1 MLKSTAENSDNNDLK
16 ENMGLDGLTLG
27 FVKNE
32 LASYIIGSK
41 VEKVYQPSK
50 QELVLILRTRNGAYR
65 LYLSADGQSPR
76 VHLTSYNY
84 ENPKQPPMLCMM
96 LRKRLT
102 GANLVSTRQ
111 IGNDRI
117 LIFTFDG
124 TTEIG
129 DRTKYYLVCEIMAQ
143 KSNII
148 LLDENK
154 KILDAVKRI
163 DENKSS
169 VREIL
174 PGLNYEL
181 PPMLEKCDL
190 YKDNAESITE
200 KILNCGSKM
209 LSKAVLDT
217 VGGISPIVS
226 REISY
231 RVLFSDKPVSA
242 LSEIEKER
250 LQTEIEN
257 LISAVSSPK
266 AYKIS
271 VPDNDT
277 FDFSF
282 LKIRQYGNEAICTEY
297 NSFCELIDD
306 FYYEKDK
313 ILRVKRKAGDLFK
326 LLSSA
331 TERTARKINN
341 RRSELQKSEKREE
354 LRIFA
359 ELLTANQYKFT
370 QKQSSYDVENYYDS
384 NKILTVPADPALT
397 CQQNA
402 QKYFKDYK
410 KAANAEKMLHSLI
423 EEGEQELT
431 YLDSVLDNLSRA
443 ETEKE
448 ISEIRQELQDGG
460 YLKIK
465 RNAKQKREKALS
477 PLEFTSSDGFRIL
490 VGRNNV
496 QNDILALK
504 TAKNY
509 DMWLHVQ
516 KQSGSHTVICS
527 DNKEIT
533 ETAIREAAVIA
544 AYHSKACNSS
554 SVAVDY
560 TLIKNV
566 KKPVG
571 AKPGK
576 VIYNTYNTVYVTPER
591 EIIEKLKNIK

>member
-1 MLKSTAENSDNNDLK
+1 
-16 ENMGLDGLTLG
+16 MGLDGLTLG
-27 FVKNE
+27 FIKNE
-32 LASYIIGSK
+32 LEAYIIGSK

-76 VHLTSYNY
+76 VHLTSYNF

-102 GANLVSTRQ
+102 GANLISVEQ
-111 IGNDRI
+111 IENDRI

-148 LLDENK
+148 LLDENQ

-174 PGLNYEL
+174 PGINYEL
-181 PPMLEKCDL
+181 PPMLSKCNL
-190 YKDNAESITE
+190 YKDSAESITE
-200 KILNCGSKM
+200 KILEHGSKM

-217 VGGISPIVS
+217 VGGISPIVG
-226 REISY
+226 REIAY
-231 RVLFSDKPVSA
+231 RAVFVDKQVS
-242 LSEIEKER
+242 L
-250 LQTEIEN
+250 LTEIERERVLN
-257 LISAVSSPK
+257 EIQSLISSVKEPT
-266 AYKIS
+266 AYKLS
-271 VPDNDT
+271 VPDNSN

-282 LKIRQYGNEAICTEY
+282 LKIRQYGADAQSTQY
-297 NSFCELIDD
+297 NSFCELVDD
-306 FYYEKDK
+306 FYFEKDK

-326 LLSSA
+326 LLGNA

-341 RRSELQKSEKREE
+341 RRAELEKSEKREE
-354 LRIFA
+354 IRIFA
-359 ELLTANQYKFT
+359 ELLTANQYRFT
-370 QKQSSYDVENYYDS
+370 QKQSSYDVENYYNE
-384 NKILTVPADPALT
+384 NKIITVPADPALT

-423 EEGEQELT
+423 EEGEQELS

-443 ETEKE
+443 VTEKE
-448 ISEIRQELQDGG
+448 IAEIRQELQDGG

-465 RNAKQKREKALS
+465 KKAKQKREKAL
-477 PLEFTSSDGFRIL
+477 PPIEFVSSDGFRIL

-496 QNDILALK
+496 QNDILTLK
-504 TAKNY
+504 TARNY

-516 KQSGSHTVICS
+516 KQAGSHTVICS
-527 DNKEIT
+527 DNKEISKN
-533 ETAIREAAVIA
+533 AICEAAIIA
-544 AYHSKACNSS
+544 AYHSKSAESS

-576 VIYNTYNTVYVTPER
+576 VIYETYNTVYVTPDKDIVEH
-591 EIIEKLKNIK
+591 LKKE

>member
-1 MLKSTAENSDNNDLK
+1 
-16 ENMGLDGLTLG
+16 MGLDGLTLG
-27 FVKNE
+27 FIKNE
-32 LASYIIGSK
+32 IEQCIVGSK
-41 VEKVYQPSK
+41 VEKVHQPSK
-50 QELVLILRTRNGAYR
+50 QELVLLLRTRNGAYR
-65 LYLSADGQSPR
+65 LYLSADGQSSR
-76 VHLTSYNY
+76 AHLTSYNF
-84 ENPKQPPMLCMM
+84 ENPKTPPMLCMM

-102 GANLVSTRQ
+102 GANLVSVEQ
-111 IGNDRI
+111 AGNDRI

-154 KILDAVKRI
+154 RIIDAVKRI

-174 PGLNYEL
+174 PGLYYEL
-181 PPMLEKCDL
+181 PPMLPKCDL
-190 YKDNAESITE
+190 YKDSAEKITE
-200 KILNCGSKM
+200 RIFEQGSKM

-226 REISY
+226 REIAY
-231 RVLFSDKPVSA
+231 RAVFADKQVA
-242 LSEIEKER
+242 LLSEIEKER
-250 LQTEIEN
+250 VQSEIVS
-257 LISAVSSPK
+257 LISSAENPT
-266 AYKIS
+266 AYKLS
-271 VPDNDT
+271 APDNPN

-282 LKIRQYGNEAICTEY
+282 LKIRQYGKETENTQY

-313 ILRVKRKAGDLFK
+313 TLRVKRKAGDLFK
-326 LLSSA
+326 LLGSA
-331 TERTARKINN
+331 VERTSRKINN
-341 RRSELQKSEKREE
+341 RQSELEKSEKREE
-354 LRIFA
+354 IRIYA
-359 ELLTANQYKFT
+359 ELLTANQYRFT
-370 QKQSSYDVENYYDS
+370 EKQSSYEVENYYD
-384 NKILTVPADPALT
+384 NNNTVTVPADPALT
-397 CQQNA
+397 CRQNA

-423 EEGEQELT
+423 EEGEQELI

-448 ISEIRQELQDGG
+448 IAEIRQELQDGG

-465 RNAKQKREKALS
+465 KNAKQKREKPLP
-477 PLEFTSSDGFRIL
+477 PLEFVSSDGFRIL

-496 QNDILALK
+496 QNDILTLK

-516 KQSGSHTVICS
+516 KQAGSHTVICS
-527 DNKEIT
+527 DGREIS
-533 ETAIREAAVIA
+533 ETAILEAAEIA
-544 AYHSKACNSS
+544 AYHSKSVNSS
-554 SVAVDY
+554 SVAVDC

-576 VIYNTYNTVYVTPER
+576 VIYSTYNTVYVTPER
-591 EIIEKLKNIK
+591 ETVERLKKEQ

>member
-1 MLKSTAENSDNNDLK
+1 MRKSAADNTDNNNLRG
-16 ENMGLDGLTLG
+16 NMALDGLTLG
-27 FVKNE
+27 FIKNE
-32 LASYIIGSK
+32 LADYIIGSK
-41 VEKVYQPSK
+41 VEKVHQPSK
-50 QELVLILRTRNGAYR
+50 HELVLLLRTRNGAYR
-65 LYLSADGQSPR
+65 LYFSADGQSPR
-76 VHLTSYNY
+76 VHLTSYNF
-84 ENPKQPPMLCMM
+84 ENPKTPPMLCMM
-96 LRKRLT
+96 IRKRLV
-102 GANLVSTRQ
+102 GANLISVEQ

-129 DRTKYYLVCEIMAQ
+129 DRTKYYIVCEIMAQ

-148 LLDENK
+148 FLDENK

-163 DENKSS
+163 DETKSS

-190 YKDNAESITE
+190 FIDSAEEITE
-200 KILNCGSKM
+200 KIFLQGSKM
-209 LSKAVLDT
+209 LSKSVLDI
-217 VGGISPIVS
+217 VGGISPIVG
-226 REISY
+226 REIAY
-231 RVLFSDKPVSA
+231 RTVFGDKQVSN

-250 LQTEIEN
+250 LLNEIKN
-257 LISAVSSPK
+257 LISSAKSPK

-271 VPDNDT
+271 VADNDT

-282 LKIRQYGNEAICTEY
+282 LNIRQYGTESKNTEY
-297 NSFCELIDD
+297 NSFCELVDD

-313 ILRVKRKAGDLFK
+313 ELRVKRKAGDLFK
-326 LLSSA
+326 LLSNA
-331 TERTARKINN
+331 IERTSRKINN
-341 RRSELQKSEKREE
+341 RRAELEKSEKRDE

-370 QKQSSYDVENYYDS
+370 QKQSSYDVENYYDN
-384 NKILTVPADPALT
+384 NKIITVPADPALT

-423 EEGEQELT
+423 AEGEQELI

-448 ISEIRQELQDGG
+448 IGEIRQELQDGG
-460 YLKIK
+460 YLKSRK
-465 RNAKQKREKALS
+465 NAKQKREKAL
-477 PLEFTSSDGFRIL
+477 PPIEFLSSDGFRIL

-496 QNDILALK
+496 QNDILTLK

-509 DMWLHVQ
+509 DMWLHVS

-527 DNKEIT
+527 DNREIS
-533 ETAIREAAVIA
+533 EKAILEAATIA
-544 AYHSKACNSS
+544 AYHSKSASSS

-566 KKPVG
+566 KKPAG

-576 VIYNTYNTVYVTPER
+576 VIYETYNTVYVTPEK
-591 EIIEKLKNIK
+591 ETVENLKSKT

>member
-1 MLKSTAENSDNNDLK
+1 MA
-16 ENMGLDGLTLG
+16 LDGLTLG
-27 FVKNE
+27 FIKNE
-32 LASYIIGSK
+32 LSDYIIGAK
-41 VEKVYQPSK
+41 VEKVHQPSK

-65 LYLSADGQSPR
+65 LYFSADGQSPR
-76 VHLTSYNY
+76 VHLTSYNF

-96 LRKRLT
+96 LRKRLV
-102 GANLVSTRQ
+102 GANLISIEQV
-111 IGNDRI
+111 GNDRI
-117 LIFTFDG
+117 LIFTFDS

-129 DRTKYYLVCEIMAQ
+129 DRTKYYLICEIMAQ

-163 DENKSS
+163 DESKST

-181 PPMLEKCDL
+181 PPMLSKCDL
-190 YKDNAESITE
+190 FTDSAE
-200 KILNCGSKM
+200 KITAKVLQQSSKI

-217 VGGISPIVS
+217 IGGISPIIG
-226 REISY
+226 REIAY
-231 RVLFSDKPVSA
+231 RAVFSDKQVSL

-250 LQTEIEN
+250 VLNEIQN
-257 LISAVSSPK
+257 LISSAKSPK

-282 LKIRQYGNEAICTEY
+282 LNIRQYGIEAKNTEY
-297 NSFCELIDD
+297 SSFCELVDD

-313 ILRVKRKAGDLFK
+313 ILRVKRKAGDLFR
-326 LLSSA
+326 LLSNA
-331 TERTARKINN
+331 TERTSRKINN
-341 RRSELQKSEKREE
+341 RRAELEKSEKRDK

-359 ELLTANQYKFT
+359 ELLTANQYKFS
-370 QKQSSYDVENYYDS
+370 QKQSSYDVENYYD
-384 NKILTVPADPALT
+384 NNEMITIPADPALT

-423 EEGEQELT
+423 IEGEQELI

-448 ISEIRQELQDGG
+448 IGEIRQELQDGG

-465 RNAKQKREKALS
+465 KKAKPKKEKALP
-477 PLEFTSSDGFRIL
+477 PLEFVSSDGFRIL

-496 QNDILALK
+496 QNDILTLK

-509 DMWLHVQ
+509 DMWLHVS
-516 KQSGSHTVICS
+516 KQAGSHTVICS
-527 DNKEIT
+527 DNKEIS
-533 ETAIREAAVIA
+533 ENAICEAAIIA
-544 AYHSKACNSS
+544 AYHSKSAESS

-576 VIYNTYNTVYVTPER
+576 VIYETYNTVYVTPEK
-591 EIIEKLKNIK
+591 ETVEKLKVK

>member
-1 MLKSTAENSDNNDLK
+1 MA
-16 ENMGLDGLTLG
+16 LDGLTLG
-27 FVKNE
+27 FIKNE
-32 LASYIIGSK
+32 LADYIIGSK
-41 VEKVYQPSK
+41 VEKVHQPSK

-65 LYLSADGQSPR
+65 LYFSADGQSPR
-76 VHLTSYNY
+76 VHLTSYNS

-96 LRKRLT
+96 LRKRLV
-102 GANLVSTRQ
+102 GANLISVEQ

-117 LIFTFDG
+117 LIFTFGG

-129 DRTKYYLVCEIMAQ
+129 DRTKYYLICEIMAQ

-163 DENKSS
+163 DESKST

-174 PGLNYEL
+174 PGLNYKL
-181 PPMLEKCDL
+181 PPMLSKCDL
-190 YKDNAESITE
+190 LTDSAEEITD
-200 KILNCGSKM
+200 KILKQSSKM

-217 VGGISPIVS
+217 IGGISPIIG
-226 REISY
+226 REIAY
-231 RVLFSDKPVSA
+231 RAVFSDKQVSL

-250 LQTEIEN
+250 VLNEIQN
-257 LISAVSSPK
+257 LISSVKSPK

-282 LKIRQYGNEAICTEY
+282 LNIRQYGIEAKNTEY
-297 NSFCELIDD
+297 SSFCELVDD

-313 ILRVKRKAGDLFK
+313 ILRVKRKAGDLFR
-326 LLSSA
+326 LLSNA
-331 TERTARKINN
+331 TERTSRKINN
-341 RRSELQKSEKREE
+341 RRAELEKSEKREE
-354 LRIFA
+354 IRVFA
-359 ELLTANQYKFT
+359 ELLTANQYKFS
-370 QKQSSYDVENYYDS
+370 QKQSSYDVENYYD
-384 NKILTVPADPALT
+384 NNEIVTIPADPALT

-423 EEGEQELT
+423 FEGEQELI

-448 ISEIRQELQDGG
+448 IAEIRQELQDGG

-465 RNAKQKREKALS
+465 KNAKQKKEKAL
-477 PLEFTSSDGFRIL
+477 PPIEFMSSDGFRIL

-496 QNDILALK
+496 QNDILTLK

-509 DMWLHVQ
+509 DMWLHVS
-516 KQSGSHTVICS
+516 KQAGSHTVICS

-533 ETAIREAAVIA
+533 ENAIYEAAIIA
-544 AYHSKACNSS
+544 AYHSKSAESS

-576 VIYNTYNTVYVTPER
+576 VIYETYNTVYVTPER
-591 EIIEKLKNIK
+591 ETVEKLKKE